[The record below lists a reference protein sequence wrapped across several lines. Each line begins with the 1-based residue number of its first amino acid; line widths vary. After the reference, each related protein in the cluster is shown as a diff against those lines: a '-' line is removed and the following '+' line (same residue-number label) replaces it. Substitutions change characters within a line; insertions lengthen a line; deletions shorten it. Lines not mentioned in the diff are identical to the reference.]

1 VKRIIAFLL
10 ALLLLASCGNF
21 GQTVGSWLGTR
32 DKPSQPPIITD
43 IVCDPSSGSTCTE
56 VTLDNVLAVVLARA
70 AEQPGSAVRVWLQ
83 GKDVPTTRMIGAV
96 VSARPRGTGRRA
108 KATYVARWSAEARQK
123 LLSAMRGSAA
133 KHWRRSPIAE
143 ALSRVALEGGPAGAE
158 REIIVI
164 TDALEVSDFG
174 DFECGGLPSP
184 KKFVATLERNR
195 VLDARSLAGVR
206 VRFCHLDLGAID
218 RGRCAMTLARA
229 EAVEALWTAAVK
241 AAGTSEVTFDHGA
254 LRALTTST
262 NGKDN
267 CNV

>member
-1 VKRIIAFLL
+1 MKALL
-10 ALLLLASCGNF
+10 AAVLIGALLLAGCGNF
-21 GQTVGSWLGTR
+21 GSTLENWLGAH
-32 DKPSQPPIITD
+32 DKPAPKATVVDVI
-43 IVCDPSSGSTCTE
+43 CDPSSGSTCTE
-56 VTLDNVLAVVLARA
+56 ATLDNVLAVELVRA
-70 AEQPGSAVRVWLQ
+70 AERPGSVVRLWLQ

-108 KATYVARWSAEARQK
+108 KAAYLARWSTEGRQK
-123 LLSAMRGSAA
+123 LLSAMRGSVA

-174 DFECGGLPSP
+174 DFECGTLPSP
-184 KKFVATLERNR
+184 KKFVSTLERNR

-241 AAGTSEVTFDHGA
+241 AAGAAEVTFDHGA
-254 LRALTTST
+254 LRASVISIP
-262 NGKDN
+262 GKES
-267 CNV
+267 